1 MKKDLVSRLIN
12 RHNIL
17 TYGRKK
23 LLTKYSLQIS
33 YHEYINSPIGNT
45 SGGYGFFLSS
55 IFRGE
60 VLYYYYLNNKNIVLF
75 NKNKSIESV
84 KISIPNKYTYTWN

>member
-17 TYGRKK
+17 TYGRKQPF
-23 LLTKYSLQIS
+23 TCYSSQIS
-33 YHEYINSPIGNT
+33 YCEYINSPIGNT

-55 IFRGE
+55 ISRGE
-60 VLYYYYLNNKNIVLF
+60 VLYYYYLNNKNIALF
-75 NKNKSIESV
+75 NNNKSRESV